1 MKSRRSTIVGIFAAL
16 QLAVLLGWALGATA
30 ANEDRTFITIGTG
43 GFNGLYFRAGR
54 GICKLVNSA
63 RAQTGLLCSVES
75 TAGSIYNL
83 NTIRAGGFEIGLA
96 QSDWQYHAYQGSGP
110 FEKTG
115 PFKALRS
122 LFSLY
127 PEAFTVVAR
136 ADAGIEHFGDLE
148 GKRVNIGDPGSG
160 HRATMEALMEAL
172 DWNTDDFAL
181 ALELESD
188 EQTKA
193 LCDNKIDA
201 IIFTVGHPNQFVH
214 DATVECDT
222 IIVQV
227 SGPAVDKLV
236 AAIPYYRHVAIPGG
250 IYRNN
255 PDDIKTF
262 GVDAAVV
269 SSSATDE
276 KTVYNVV
283 KAVFENFNDF
293 KQKRPVFANL
303 SKAQMIKNGLS
314 APLHDGAVRYYKEVG
329 LLK

>member
-1 MKSRRSTIVGIFAAL
+1 MMRTLAAL
-16 QLAVLLGWALGATA
+16 PLALLLGWALGSTA
-30 ANEDRTFITIGTG
+30 ASEDRTFVTIGTG

-54 GICKLVNSA
+54 RICKLVNSA

-96 QSDWQYHAYQGSGP
+96 QSDWQYHAYQGTGP
-110 FEKTG
+110 FEKAG
-115 PFKALRS
+115 PFTALRS

-127 PEAFTVVAR
+127 PEAFSVVAR
-136 ADAGIEHFGDLE
+136 ADAGIKRFRDLE
-148 GKRVNIGDPGSG
+148 GMRVNIGDPGSG
-160 HRATMEALMEAL
+160 HRATMEALMKAL
-172 DWNTDDFAL
+172 EWDMKDFAL

-188 EQTKA
+188 QQTEA
-193 LCDNKIDA
+193 LCNNEIDA
-201 IIFTVGHPNQFVH
+201 IIFTVGHPNKFVH
-214 DATVECDT
+214 DATAECDT

-236 AAIPYYRHVAIPGG
+236 AESPYYRHVTIPGG
-250 IYRNN
+250 IYSNN

-262 GVDAAVV
+262 GVDATVV
-269 SSSATDE
+269 SSSAVAE
-276 KTVYNVV
+276 ETVYDVV
-283 KAVFENFNDF
+283 RAVFENFDDF

-314 APLHDGAVRYYKEVG
+314 APLHVGAIRYYKEVG